1 MAMDGTK
8 MGDEVAAA
16 VCSGAATPEGIAL
29 SKQMWEKVCTAI
41 VAHIVNNAEVPA
53 GIAVS
58 TSGNASSH
66 IGATTAAG
74 NVV

>member
-58 TSGNASSH
+58 TSASSH
-66 IGATTAAG
+66 TGATTAAG
-74 NVV
+74 NVI